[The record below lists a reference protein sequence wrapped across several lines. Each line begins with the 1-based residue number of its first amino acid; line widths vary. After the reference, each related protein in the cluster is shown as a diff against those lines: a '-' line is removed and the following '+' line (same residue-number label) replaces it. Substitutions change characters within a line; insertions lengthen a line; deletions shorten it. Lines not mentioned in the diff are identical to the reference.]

1 MSIFLGLVLLL
12 LLLAVCGFLAWG
24 TAAAANSALLAAG
37 IAIDQ
42 ITTAVLALAL
52 VAVVGLTA
60 WVAVKAF
67 SLGRALERRNA
78 NDDLNAMQRQLDR
91 ARARSPHV
99 MQPIVLTLR
108 APQEPQEPK
117 ASPTPGG
124 RRTRT
129 LSRRQRVA
137 LGVAKRWF
145 R

>member
-1 MSIFLGLVLLL
+1 MSIFLGLVLI

-24 TAAAANSALLAAG
+24 TAAAANGALLAAG

-42 ITTAVLALAL
+42 ITTMVLALAL
-52 VAVVGLTA
+52 VAVVGLTT

-78 NDDLNAMQRQLDR
+78 NDDLNAMQRQLDW
-91 ARARSPHV
+91 ARARSPRTVQPMVV
-99 MQPIVLTLR
+99 MLR
-108 APQEPQEPK
+108 VPPEAVEPK
-117 ASPTPGG
+117 ALPAPRG

-129 LSRRQRVA
+129 LTRRQRVA
-137 LGVAKRWF
+137 LGMAKRWF